1 MKRKDTKVY
10 QSIVEDYCSTRH
22 NVEFR
27 KESISES
34 YENIGRAKAAY
45 DMLANKNNEEIKK
58 WYNFYTDM
66 LRMSAG
72 MTENL
77 IKGEPEKVKALEH
90 TLKEDYLDDT
100 EKLYDEWLAKE
111 HLKRH

>member
-66 LRMSAG
+66 LRMNVG

-77 IKGEPEKVKALEH
+77 IKGEPEKVKALKH